1 MRKWLALEAFRSGPI
16 SNPLWNLKAALIMTM
31 SALHLKTPVDTINL
45 EMFFLGSLPYRIHT
59 EAKWNFKESEL
70 KLQIL
75 FWTGGGPL
83 ENGWGSMGLGSLPNW
98 TRIQSKKAACS
109 QKHDLRDSGSGA
121 DRGNSNKRETAKC
134 PLGWRREQELMPR
147 CQMFDLNS
155 DATYAEFKFDSAIWF
170 NFRFRH
176 RSG

>member
-1 MRKWLALEAFRSGPI
+1 MIGFGSLSKWTHIQSTLKFESCVNNDNECSAFEDSRRHNQFGP
-16 SNPLWNLKAALIMTM
+16 
-31 SALHLKTPVDTINL
+31 
-45 EMFFLGSLPYRIHT
+45 FFWGSLPYRIHT
-59 EAKWNFKESEL
+59 EAKWNFKESAL

-155 DATYAEFKFDSAIWF
+155 DATYVEFKFDSAIWF